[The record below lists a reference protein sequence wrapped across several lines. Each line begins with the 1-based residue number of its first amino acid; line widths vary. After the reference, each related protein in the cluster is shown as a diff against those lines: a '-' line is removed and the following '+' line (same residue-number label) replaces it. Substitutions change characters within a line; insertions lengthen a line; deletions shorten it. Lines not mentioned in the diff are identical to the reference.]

1 MTKQSLLHLK
11 MKEWIMDL
19 KKAAKRKTFIINIM
33 YLALVLFLAFLVL
46 EYVIRWVMPFLLGFI
61 ISLIFLPLIRFL
73 SRKTKINKRVCA
85 FFVILLGY
93 VLMGFLVWLLGNAL
107 FQNIK
112 EFCLNLPE
120 FYTQEIAPFLGM
132 ANQGLLDFAKRFSP
146 EIAQQVGETLTE
158 MLNGLQ
164 SSLIDLSTTVLS
176 SLASASTKLPL
187 MLISLIFTI
196 LSSLFIG
203 MDYDNFMDFIK
214 RQIPEKNKAMLN
226 DIRSYL
232 GKTLVSYLRAYLI
245 LMAIT
250 FIELSVG
257 FLALRIHNPF
267 GIAAIIAIA
276 DALPVLGTG
285 TIVLP
290 WALISL
296 LQQRFYLALGLVLLY
311 LIITAVRQFIEPK
324 VIGDQLGL
332 PPIVAI
338 ICIYLGFIWFGI
350 KGAILF
356 PITMN
361 IILSLHRAGKIHIW
375 K

>member
-19 KKAAKRKTFIINIM
+19 KKAAKRKTFIINIT

-85 FFVILLGY
+85 FLVILLGY

-107 FQNIK
+107 FQSIK

-296 LQQRFYLALGLVLLY
+296 LQQRFYLALGLLLLY

>member
-1 MTKQSLLHLK
+1 
-11 MKEWIMDL
+11 MDL
-19 KKAAKRKTFIINIM
+19 KRTVKHKQFIINAL
-33 YLALVLFLAFLVL
+33 YLAIVLLLAFLFL
-46 EYVIRWVMPFLLGFI
+46 EYVIGWIMPFLLGF
-61 ISLIFLPLIRFL
+61 LIALAFRPLIRL
-73 SRKTKINKRVCA
+73 LAEKTKMNKRVAA
-85 FFVILLGY
+85 FLIILLGY
-93 VLMGFLVWLLGNAL
+93 GLVSFLVWLLGNYL

-112 EFCLNLPE
+112 EFCLNLPN
-120 FYTQEIAPFLGM
+120 FYTQEIAPFLGT
-132 ANQGLLDFAKRFSP
+132 ANQGLFDFAERFSP
-146 EIAQQVGETLTE
+146 DIAAQVGDTLSS
-158 MLNGLQ
+158 MLEGLQ
-164 SSLIDLSTTVLS
+164 SSLIDLSTSVLS
-176 SLASASTKLPL
+176 SLAGASTKLPL
-187 MLISLIFTI
+187 MLISLVFTI

-203 MDYDNFMDFIK
+203 MDYDNVMNFIK
-214 RQIPEKNKAMLN
+214 RQIPEKSKAMLI

-232 GKTLVSYLRAYLI
+232 GKTLASYLRAYLI

-267 GIAAIIAIA
+267 GIAAMIAIA

-285 TIVLP
+285 TVVLP
-290 WALISL
+290 WAVISL
-296 LQQRFYLALGLVLLY
+296 LQQRFYLALGLILLY

-324 VIGDQLGL
+324 VVGDQLGL
-332 PPIVAI
+332 PPLVAI

-361 IILSLHRAGKIHIW
+361 IVLCLHRAGKIHIW

>member
-1 MTKQSLLHLK
+1 
-11 MKEWIMDL
+11 MDL
-19 KKAAKRKTFIINIM
+19 KKTVKHKQFIINVL
-33 YLALVLFLAFLVL
+33 YLAIVLLLAFLFL
-46 EYVIRWVMPFLLGFI
+46 EYVIGWIMPFLLGF
-61 ISLIFLPLIRFL
+61 LIALAFRPLIRL
-73 SRKTKINKRVCA
+73 LAEKTKINKRVAA
-85 FFVILLGY
+85 FLIILLGY
-93 VLMGFLVWLLGNAL
+93 GLVSFLVWLLGNYL

-112 EFCLNLPE
+112 EFCLNLPN
-120 FYTQEIAPFLGM
+120 FYTQEIAPFLGT
-132 ANQGLLDFAKRFSP
+132 ANQGLLDFSERFSP
-146 EIAQQVGETLTE
+146 DIAAQVGDTLSS
-158 MLNGLQ
+158 MLEGLQ
-164 SSLIDLSTTVLS
+164 SSLIDLSTGVLS
-176 SLASASTKLPL
+176 SLAGASTKLPL
-187 MLISLIFTI
+187 MLISLVFTI

-203 MDYDNFMDFIK
+203 MDYDNVMNFIK
-214 RQIPEKNKAMLN
+214 RQIPEKSKAMLI

-232 GKTLVSYLRAYLI
+232 GKTLASYLRAYLI

-257 FLALRIHNPF
+257 FLALRVHNPF
-267 GIAAIIAIA
+267 GIAAMIAIA

-285 TIVLP
+285 TVVLP
-290 WALISL
+290 WAVISL

-324 VIGDQLGL
+324 VVGDQLGL
-332 PPIVAI
+332 PPLVAI

-361 IILSLHRAGKIHIW
+361 IILCLHRAGKIHIW